1 MKKATGFLFLLL
13 ANLALLAHTV
23 IPHHHQ
29 DAHHI
34 SICNLLTAD
43 DALNS
48 HCAHHDINGQEHG
61 ANGLGDDC
69 ILNGLYIR
77 VATGRYSLP
86 SDEGHPL
93 YDDTVTGYP
102 FIYSVVNPATVLRD
116 DGGRPFRHRPF
127 LLSSYPQYVTCSVGL
142 RAPPVC

>member
-1 MKKATGFLFLLL
+1 MKKATGILFLLL

-23 IPHHHQ
+23 IPHHHP

-34 SICNLLTAD
+34 YICDLVPAE
-43 DALNS
+43 DANNS
-48 HCAHHDINGQEHG
+48 QCAHHDMDGQDHG

-77 VATGRYSLP
+77 VASGHHSSLGEDHP
-86 SDEGHPL
+86 S
-93 YDDTVTGYP
+93 YDTADGSP
-102 FIYSVVNPATVLRD
+102 SIYSIVNPSTVRRD
-116 DGGRPFRHRPF
+116 EGGRPFRHRPF
-127 LLSSYPQYVTCSVGL
+127 LLSSYSRYITSSLGL

>member
-1 MKKATGFLFLLL
+1 MKKATGILFLLL

-23 IPHHHQ
+23 IPHHHP

-34 SICNLLTAD
+34 SICNLLPAE
-43 DALNS
+43 DANNI
-48 HCAHHDINGQEHG
+48 HCAHHDMGGQEHG

-77 VATGRYSLP
+77 VASGHQSSSEEDHP
-86 SDEGHPL
+86 SCDDTADSYPSICSIVNPSSVRWDEG
-93 YDDTVTGYP
+93 G
-102 FIYSVVNPATVLRD
+102 I
-116 DGGRPFRHRPF
+116 PFRHRPF
-127 LLSSYPQYVTCSVGL
+127 LLYSYSQYVTSSLGL